1 MPMLVVFT
9 IPARRRKTTATL
21 CRRFVGVL
29 TSILVVTAAVQGI
42 RHPGPIVV
50 KTSAAAAAAAGQ
62 ESSVR
67 VPDVGDFLGSSST
80 LISASS
86 QTPSSFVEETFEHK
100 EEEQDTI
107 EEEAAA
113 AAAAAVASNETAAA
127 PLLLRAARGEKVER
141 IPVWMMR
148 QAGRH
153 MQAYRDLC
161 LEHPTFRERSE
172 TPSLSKA
179 ISLQPY
185 YRYGVDGKV
194 L

>member
-50 KTSAAAAAAAGQ
+50 KTSAAAAAAGQ